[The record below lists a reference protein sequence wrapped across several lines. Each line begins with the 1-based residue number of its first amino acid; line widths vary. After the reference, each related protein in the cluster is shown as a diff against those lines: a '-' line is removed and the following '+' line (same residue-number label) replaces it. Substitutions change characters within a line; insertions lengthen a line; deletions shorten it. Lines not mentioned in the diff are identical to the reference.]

1 MPMTRDEAIAAL
13 TAPGEPYEL
22 EWVEEN
28 GRRVRMFRNGPRTLR
43 ELY

>member
-22 EWVEEN
+22 EWVVES
-28 GRRVRMFRNGPRTLR
+28 GRRARTGSNSCR
-43 ELY
+43 